1 MTFECV
7 DITHK
12 PKRMQGDSFRKNDES
27 ISCVDGSNKGKSEGM
42 ILCDLPVE
50 GSFITLE
57 KAIDFYEKNS
67 QKSDIF
73 KNTAF
78 WLKDL
83 LVLRKSAIQ
92 AAKEQVQADL
102 VNEENN

>member
-1 MTFECV
+1 MAFECL

-12 PKRMQGDSFRKNDES
+12 PKRMQGDSFKNDES
-27 ISCVDGSNKGKSEGM
+27 VSCVREVNTKERVFLD
-42 ILCDLPVE
+42 DLSAE

-67 QKSDIF
+67 YKSDIF
-73 KNTAF
+73 KNTFF

-83 LVLRKSAIQ
+83 LALRKSAIKV
-92 AAKEQVQADL
+92 AREQVQADL
-102 VNEENN
+102 VKE